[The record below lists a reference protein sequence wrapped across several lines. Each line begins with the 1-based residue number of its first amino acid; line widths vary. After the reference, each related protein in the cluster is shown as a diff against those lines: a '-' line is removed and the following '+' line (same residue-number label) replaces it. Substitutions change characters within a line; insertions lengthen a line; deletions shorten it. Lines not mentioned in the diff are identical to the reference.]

1 MVKPQDKN
9 TDLISEIK
17 NRWDDL
23 IDKGQ
28 VVNLHKGQYLFYE
41 NHNALGAYLLCKGTI
56 LLTKGHDP
64 LYKRELSAES
74 KPILGMDYL
83 LTGDTYC
90 FSAIATSDA
99 ELCYLSKSEI
109 LKLLP

>member
-1 MVKPQDKN
+1 MGKLHDKN
-9 TDLISEIK
+9 IDLMSEIK

-28 VVNLHKGQYLFYE
+28 VVNLHAGQYLFYE
-41 NHNALGAYLLCKGTI
+41 NHNALGAFLLCRGTI
-56 LLTKGHDP
+56 LLTKSQDP
-64 LYKRELSAES
+64 FYRREFFAES

-83 LTGDTYC
+83 LTGDVYC